1 MVEARRLE
9 GKTNVAAIHN
19 RSKPVKRFRSPIDRW
34 LFRFSVYL
42 VPVALAVLSLVTLL
56 ILPNQFTIAE
66 RHVLHFQAI
75 SDRDA
80 SLDPAAALLRL
91 NGTPSLV
98 QYSTH
103 LSEAPVWFRTTS
115 PSLADDDATEVE
127 LPSRHAER
135 VACWRASDLRSFGEA
150 SHAQGSSGDMRLV
163 KAGFA
168 VNLGRT
174 LVPVEVLCRATFSG
188 PAHLSVEAWRA
199 ATLRTS
205 SSDFHASAGMLEG
218 GLLTLSVFV
227 LITALINREWSY
239 VMFAAWLVGN
249 LRLCANTMGW
259 DTQWLDRTIPYEW
272 MSLIRKLTFAC
283 YYLVTASLFR
293 QLFRRELKQVGY
305 WWLLRTG
312 QYLGLVMLVA
322 AFALPYRHF
331 IPVLWGI
338 GSFGM
343 GMLIFLLGVILM
355 KTHSRVAMWYSA
367 SLGVVLFA
375 ILSEVIGAAFDIKA
389 LADGLNAVTAAL
401 TSSMMAAFAIAEQIR
416 FERAHRRQAQVE
428 LRNTYDVTPIGLFTL
443 RADGSFV
450 RANPALREMLELHGV
465 DYAHRRWQDFFE
477 FGAWAKL
484 EAVAAESRDA
494 EVEIRGVPGHG
505 GAANEARHY
514 LIKAIR
520 SNELIEGSLQDI
532 TERSHALEQLR
543 FMSEH
548 DPLTG
553 SLNRRGVE
561 KALSRHAIGDVPGR
575 LLSLAYVDL
584 DRFKLVNDLFG
595 HRAGD
600 EVLKQ
605 VTQRIQA
612 VVSTQEPIGRVG
624 GDEFIIVFPDT
635 SIEVATGLCHAI
647 IDAIRGAPYQVGNRA
662 FKVEA
667 SLGLIEVTAG
677 IRTHDA
683 VSAAD
688 RACREA
694 KAGRQDRMVIYGRD
708 ASVFR
713 ERAEEL
719 KLIET
724 LGGDLEPLG
733 LMLHMQPIMSL
744 RAPGQSLNFEVL
756 LRMRGPDGEMIPA
769 AKIIQAAERSG
780 NIAAIDRWVV
790 TTTLEWLQH
799 HRAELP
805 HTRFVCVNLSG
816 GSLNDEQ
823 FIEDVFAVLAQF
835 GSLVEM
841 LCFEI
846 TEGVA
851 LHDLDNT
858 RRFIARVH
866 ELGGKIALD
875 DFGAGYTSF
884 NYLKELSAD
893 ALKIDGAFIK
903 SMASHPANV
912 AIVEAIVALAR
923 NLGMRSIAEWVE
935 DYNTLAALAE
945 LGVDYV
951 QGYLIAKPM
960 SGELILG
967 ACSAAAFIEDAQ
979 VAAFVSGNARRRGE
993 PGGDFGGFGNEF
1005 QKTGSD
1011 LH

>member
-1 MVEARRLE
+1 
-9 GKTNVAAIHN
+9 VAAIHN
-19 RSKPVKRFRSPIDRW
+19 RSRPVKRFRSPIDRW

-42 VPVALAVLSLVTLL
+42 VPIAVAVLSLVTLGV
-56 ILPNQFTIAE
+56 LPNQFTIPE
-66 RHVLHFQAI
+66 RHPLHFQAI
-75 SDRDA
+75 ADRDG
-80 SLDPAAALLRL
+80 SLDPASALVLL
-91 NGTPSLV
+91 KGTPPLL

-103 LSEAPVWFRTTS
+103 LSEAPVWFRTTA

-135 VACWRASDLRSFGEA
+135 IACWRANDLHSFGEA
-150 SHAQGSSGDMRLV
+150 SHARGSRGDMRLV

-188 PAHLSVEAWRA
+188 PAHLSIEAWRA
-199 ATLRTS
+199 AKLRTS

-272 MSLIRKLTFAC
+272 MPLIRKVTFGC

-305 WWLLRTG
+305 WWLFRTG
-312 QYLGLVMLVA
+312 QYLGLAMLA
-322 AFALPYRHF
+322 LAFVLPYRHF

-343 GMLIFLLGVILM
+343 AMLIFLLAVILM
-355 KTHSRVAMWYSA
+355 KTHSRVAIWYSA
-367 SLGVVLFA
+367 SLGVVLIA
-375 ILSEVIGAAFDIKA
+375 ILSEVVGAAFGIKA

-401 TSSMMAAFAIAEQIR
+401 TSSMMAALAIAEQIR

-450 RANPALREMLELHGV
+450 RANPALRAMLELRDVGN
-465 DYAHRRWQDFFE
+465 DSRRWQDFFE
-477 FGAWAKL
+477 LDAWSKL
-484 EAVAAESRDA
+484 EAVAAERRDA
-494 EVEIRGVPGHG
+494 EVEIRGVPGQG

-514 LIKAIR
+514 LVKAIR
-520 SNELIEGSLQDI
+520 SNDLIEGSLQDI

-543 FMSEH
+543 FLSEH

-553 SLNRRGVE
+553 SLNRRGIE
-561 KALSRHAIGDVPGR
+561 KALNRHAVGEVPGR

-612 VVSTQEPIGRVG
+612 VVSTREPMGRVG
-624 GDEFIIVFPDT
+624 GDEFIIVFPNT
-635 SIEVATGLCHAI
+635 SIERATELCHTI
-647 IDAIRGAPYQVGNRA
+647 IDVIRDAPFQVGNRA

-667 SLGLIEVTAG
+667 SLGLVEVTPG
-677 IRTHDA
+677 LRTHDA

-744 RAPGQSLNFEVL
+744 SAPAQSLDFEVL

-799 HRAELP
+799 HRAGLT

-816 GSLNDEQ
+816 SSLNDEQ
-823 FIEDVFAVLAQF
+823 FIEDVFAVLARF
-835 GSLVEM
+835 GPLVEM

-960 SGELILG
+960 PGERILEVR
-967 ACSAAAFIEDAQ
+967 SAAAFIEDVQ
-979 VAAFVSGNARRRGE
+979 VQAFVSGNARRHGE
-993 PGGDFGGFGNEF
+993 PGGDLGSFGSEF
-1005 QKTGSD
+1005 QRTGSD

>member
-1 MVEARRLE
+1 
-9 GKTNVAAIHN
+9 VAAIHN

-42 VPVALAVLSLVTLL
+42 VPLAVAALSLVTLL
-56 ILPNQFTIAE
+56 ILPNQFSLAE
-66 RHVLHFQAI
+66 RHPLHFQAI
-75 SDRDA
+75 ADPHA
-80 SLDPAAALLRL
+80 SLDPATALVRL
-91 NGTPSLV
+91 AGTPPLI

-103 LSEAPVWFRTTS
+103 LSEAPVWFRTTA

-127 LPSRHAER
+127 LPSRHAEG
-135 VACWRASDLRSFGEA
+135 VACWRASDLHSFGAA
-150 SHAQGSSGDMRLV
+150 SHARGSSGDMRLI

-168 VNLGRT
+168 LNLGRI
-174 LVPVEVLCRATFSG
+174 LAPVEVLCRATFSG
-188 PAHLSVEAWRA
+188 PAHLRIEAWRA
-199 ATLRTS
+199 FALRTS

-218 GLLTLSVFV
+218 GLLTLAVFV

-272 MSLIRKLTFAC
+272 MSLIRKVTFGC

-305 WWLLRTG
+305 WWLMRTG
-312 QYLGLVMLVA
+312 QYLGLAMLIL
-322 AFALPYRHF
+322 AFVLPYRHF
-331 IPVLWGI
+331 VPVLWGI

-343 GMLIFLLGVILM
+343 GMLIFLLGVILL
-355 KTHSRVAMWYSA
+355 KTHSRVAMWYGA
-367 SLGVVLFA
+367 SLAVVLLA
-375 ILSEVIGAAFDIKA
+375 IFSEVIGAAFGIKA

-416 FERAHRRQAQVE
+416 FERVHRRQAQIE

-450 RANPALREMLELHGV
+450 RTNPALRAMLDLRGP
-465 DYAHRRWQDFFE
+465 DYGQWRWQDFFE
-477 FGAWAKL
+477 SDAWAKL
-484 EAVAAESRDA
+484 ETVAGQRRDA
-494 EVEIRGVPGHG
+494 EVEIRGAPGHG
-505 GAANEARHY
+505 GVSHEARHY
-514 LIKAIR
+514 LVKAIR
-520 SNELIEGSLQDI
+520 SNDLIEGSLQDI

-543 FMSEH
+543 FLSEH

-553 SLNRRGVE
+553 SMNRRGIE
-561 KALSRHAIGDVPGR
+561 KVLNRHAGGDATERP
-575 LLSLAYVDL
+575 LSLAYVDL

-612 VVSTQEPIGRVG
+612 VVSEHEFVGRVG
-624 GDEFIIVFPDT
+624 GDEFIIVFPGS
-635 SIEVATGLCHAI
+635 SIELATGLCHTI

-667 SLGLIEVTAG
+667 SIGLIEVTAG

-744 RAPGQSLNFEVL
+744 SAPGQSLDFEVL

-769 AKIIQAAERSG
+769 FKIIQAAERSG

-790 TTTLEWLQH
+790 TRTLEWLQQ

-823 FIEDVFAVLAQF
+823 FIQDVFATLARF
-835 GSLVEM
+835 GPLVEM

-851 LHDLDNT
+851 LHDLENT

-951 QGYLIAKPM
+951 QGYLIARPM
-960 SGELILG
+960 PAELILG
-967 ACSAAAFIEDAQ
+967 AGSAAAFIEDAH
-979 VAAFVSGNARRRGE
+979 VAAFVSGNARRRGDIDDN
-993 PGGDFGGFGNEF
+993 PGGFGGEC